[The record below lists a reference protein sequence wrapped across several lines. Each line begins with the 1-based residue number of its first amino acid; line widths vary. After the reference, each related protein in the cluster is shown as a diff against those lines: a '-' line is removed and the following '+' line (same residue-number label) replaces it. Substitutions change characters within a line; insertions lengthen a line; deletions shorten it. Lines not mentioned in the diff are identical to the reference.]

1 MYLVPMFRRHNS
13 HNSSVIGSFFD
24 WPESPFRWKTL
35 DRLDPFKSYKKLD
48 NFCEDNFCEEQVIKP
63 LQPIKP
69 GSKQVNFDDL
79 VIRVNPAKFPAIYIE
94 PRRNFIPAGRRA
106 LTRTP
111 RGERSRSLESV
122 ILNNAV
128 VKENIGIPR
137 GNLSIT

>member
-13 HNSSVIGSFFD
+13 HNTSVIGSFFD

-35 DRLDPFKSYKKLD
+35 DRLDPFKSYKDKLD
-48 NFCEDNFCEEQVIKP
+48 NFSEEEQVIKP

-94 PRRNFIPAGRRA
+94 PRRNFIPGGRRA
-106 LTRTP
+106 LSRTP

-137 GNLSIT
+137 GNLFIT

>member
-35 DRLDPFKSYKKLD
+35 DRLDPFKSYKDKLD
-48 NFCEDNFCEEQVIKP
+48 NFSEEDQVIKP

-94 PRRNFIPAGRRA
+94 PRRNFIPGGRRA

-128 VKENIGIPR
+128 GKENIAIPR
-137 GNLSIT
+137 GNLLIT